1 MATDSGY
8 PRPSRLGDVI
18 RPPVQR
24 HEFWLIQALLVL
36 VAVLHAWLEYRHV
49 LDGHSPVYL
58 FPATL
63 FLIPIAYA
71 ALTFGAYGALAS
83 GAIAVILTLPNLW
96 LWHPGLSSLGE
107 MAQVVWIILVGWFVG
122 VRVDRERAARAQA
135 ERSRDQ
141 VRTSEARYR
150 SILQNI
156 ADPLLVLDHERRVVA
171 ANDAAA
177 TFMGLSLDGLIGLH
191 LTGPVGST
199 IVRALPHLDPG
210 GAPVRRRLGPRGR
223 WYDVSALETDSDGHG
238 TGLQLLLIDVTAQ
251 QERMVQ
257 LEELT
262 RETLTAREEER
273 LRLARELHD
282 GPLQSVMAVH
292 RSLAS
297 LIDHPR
303 TDALDALSQAQ
314 MLAQTAADELRQV
327 SRALRPP
334 ILDDLGAVAAIE
346 AEAMAF
352 QRRSGIATVVAV
364 ASDASGR
371 RLSPEREIAL
381 LRICQEALRN
391 VERHAHASGATLSID
406 VPHDADFRVRIE
418 DDGVGMDVAQDRLTL
433 VARGHLGLIGME
445 ERVRAVG
452 GTLSVE
458 RLPDAGTRVEVLLPR
473 VRDATVTTQA
483 ERGTMHLDKMR
494 P

>member
-1 MATDSGY
+1 M
-8 PRPSRLGDVI
+8 
-18 RPPVQR
+18 
-24 HEFWLIQALLVL
+24 
-36 VAVLHAWLEYRHV
+36 
-49 LDGHSPVYL
+49 
-58 FPATL
+58 
-63 FLIPIAYA
+63 
-71 ALTFGAYGALAS
+71 
-83 GAIAVILTLPNLW
+83 
-96 LWHPGLSSLGE
+96 
-107 MAQVVWIILVGWFVG
+107 
-122 VRVDRERAARAQA
+122 
-135 ERSRDQ
+135 
-141 VRTSEARYR
+141 
-150 SILQNI
+150 
-156 ADPLLVLDHERRVVA
+156 
-171 ANDAAA
+171 
-177 TFMGLSLDGLIGLH
+177 
-191 LTGPVGST
+191 
-199 IVRALPHLDPG
+199 
-210 GAPVRRRLGPRGR
+210 
-223 WYDVSALETDSDGHG
+223 
-238 TGLQLLLIDVTAQ
+238 
-251 QERMVQ
+251 Q